1 MPVQPNF
8 LERAA
13 FYTLNQ
19 APGVMLDM
27 AGALSYQA
35 LSTAVRLGVFEALDG
50 QSLTPAELANALDA
64 EERGIASLLL
74 ALEATGYVEADND
87 RFTNST
93 MTRKWLIGSEAFNGQ
108 AILSFWDD
116 LNVHIWPHADEIIR
130 TGQRPFPVYDW
141 IESDPQRNRSFQQT
155 LVVTA
160 LGAGEDIAH
169 KMALPATASR
179 VLDVGGGHGLFS
191 IILCQQYPNLRATI
205 IERPAALAVAADFV
219 ADYGMEDR
227 IELVAGDLWDV
238 EWGHEYDVVLLFN
251 LLHHFDPVT
260 NAKLLRKSV
269 TALKRGGCT
278 AILDQIAGKVNG
290 SATNAFI
297 RLIALQYYV
306 MADGRVFTQQE
317 LEHLLAHT
325 GFVDCRTHSLSNLP
339 GTSLMM
345 ATKA

>member
-8 LERAA
+8 LERTA

-35 LSTAVRLGVFEALDG
+35 LSTAVRLGVFDTLGD
-50 QSLTPAELANALDA
+50 QSLTSAELATALNA
-64 EERGIASLLL
+64 EERGVAALLL
-74 ALEATGYVEADND
+74 ALEATGYVDANNG
-87 RFTNST
+87 RFSNST
-93 MTRKWLIGSEAFNGQ
+93 MTRKWLLESEAFNGQ

-116 LNVHIWPHADEIIR
+116 LTVHIWPHAVDVIR
-130 TGQRPFPVYDW
+130 TGQRPTPVYDW

-160 LGAGEDIAH
+160 LGAGEDIAR
-169 KMALPATASR
+169 KMALPPTASR
-179 VLDVGGGHGLFS
+179 VLDVAGGHGLFS
-191 IILCQQYPNLRATI
+191 IILCQHNPNLRATI
-205 IERPAALAVAADFV
+205 IERPAALEVAAEYV
-219 ADYGMEDR
+219 AEYGMEDR
-227 IELVAGDLWDV
+227 IDLIAGDLWDV
-238 EWGHEYDVVLLFN
+238 EWGHKFDVVLLFN

-260 NAKLLRKSV
+260 NARLLRKSS
-269 TALKRGGCT
+269 TALASGGCV

-290 SATNAFI
+290 AATNAFI
-297 RLIALQYYV
+297 RLMALQYYV
-306 MADGRVFTQQE
+306 MADGRVFTEQE

-345 ATKA
+345 ATKS